1 MSNLQLGFKGD
12 VLVPVDSHFPVEK
25 FKAITDGYDADDKRA
40 VADARA
46 KLATAFKAK
55 AKSVNEKYIVPP
67 KTTDFAIVY
76 APTESLYKELTE
88 YQDPSTKEL
97 LTQEL
102 MKKHKVVI
110 CGPNTLSAY
119 LQSLH
124 MGFQS
129 LKVQKGATEIYNHL
143 KTISSRF
150 GKHFENIISLRKKLE
165 EAMSVVDKFGT
176 DARSITRTLERANLK
191 TEIQN
196 LKDTLNNTINTSLG
210 SMSTS
215 FNNLSTGVTK
225 DMTEALT
232 KVDEKVGNFN
242 QQVQLLNQSQE
253 GITKILA
260 GVKKYGTLAEFSL
273 DALIKD
279 LLPASQFMTNVKM
292 KEDTSENVEF
302 AIRLQGDVLVPVD
315 SHFPV
320 EKFKAITDGYDAD
333 DKRAVADAR
342 AKLATAF
349 KAKAKSVNEKYIV
362 PPKTTDFAIVY
373 APTESLYKEL
383 TEYQDPSTKELL
395 TQELMK
401 KHKVVICGPNTLSAY
416 LQSLHM
422 GFQSLKVQKG
432 ATEIYNHLKTISSRF
447 GKHFENIISLRK
459 KLEEAMSVVDKF
471 GTDARSITRTL
482 ESIKDPEQ
490 LEKAVQTENV
500 EKFVDHSKQ
509 AKN

>member
-1 MSNLQLGFKGD
+1 MDTILLVILILLLGAVSIILYLNL
-12 VLVPVDSHFPVEK
+12 
-25 FKAITDGYDADDKRA
+25 
-40 VADARA
+40 
-46 KLATAFKAK
+46 
-55 AKSVNEKYIVPP
+55 KSKPLDENANKQGE
-67 KTTDFAIVY
+67 
-76 APTESLYKELTE
+76 
-88 YQDPSTKEL
+88 
-97 LTQEL
+97 
-102 MKKHKVVI
+102 
-110 CGPNTLSAY
+110 
-119 LQSLH
+119 
-124 MGFQS
+124 
-129 LKVQKGATEIYNHL
+129 EI
-143 KTISSRF
+143 
-150 GKHFENIISLRKKLE
+150 
-165 EAMSVVDKFGT
+165 
-176 DARSITRTLERANLK
+176 ANLK
-191 TEIQN
+191 LEITN
-196 LKDTLNNTINTSLG
+196 LKDSLNTTINNSLG

-215 FNNLSTGVTK
+215 FNALSTGVTK
-225 DMTEALT
+225 DMTETLT
-232 KVDEKVGNFN
+232 KVEEKVGNFN

-292 KEDTSENVEF
+292 QENTSENVEF
-302 AIRLQGDVLVPVD
+302 AIKLQGDVLVPVD

-342 AKLATAF
+342 KQLASAF

-401 KHKVVICGPNTLSAY
+401 KYKIVICGPNTLSAY

-432 ATEIYNHLKTISSRF
+432 ATEIYNHLKTISTRF
-447 GKHFENIISLRK
+447 SKHFENIITLRK
-459 KLEEAMSVVDKF
+459 KLEDAMGVVDKF

-490 LEKAVQTENV
+490 VEKAVQTENV
-500 EKFVDHSKQ
+500 EKFVERSRQ
-509 AKN
+509 LKN

>member
-1 MSNLQLGFKGD
+1 MDGILLTLI
-12 VLVPVDSHFPVEK
+12 VLLL
-25 FKAITDGYDADDKRA
+25 
-40 VADARA
+40 
-46 KLATAFKAK
+46 LATLGILYLNLKAK
-55 AKSVNEKYIVPP
+55 PEDENKKNEEINNLNVEIV
-67 KTTDFAIVY
+67 K
-76 APTESLYKELTE
+76 
-88 YQDPSTKEL
+88 
-97 LTQEL
+97 
-102 MKKHKVVI
+102 
-110 CGPNTLSAY
+110 
-119 LQSLH
+119 
-124 MGFQS
+124 
-129 LKVQKGATEIYNHL
+129 
-143 KTISSRF
+143 
-150 GKHFENIISLRKKLE
+150 
-165 EAMSVVDKFGT
+165 
-176 DARSITRTLERANLK
+176 
-191 TEIQN
+191 
-196 LKDTLNNTINTSLG
+196 LKDSLNTTINTSLS

-215 FNNLSTGVTK
+215 FNSLSTGVTK
-225 DMTEALT
+225 DMTTALT

-242 QQVQLLNQSQE
+242 QQVELLNKSQE

-302 AIRLQGDVLVPVD
+302 AIKLQGDVLVPVD

-320 EKFKAITDGYDAD
+320 EKFKAITDAYDSD
-333 DKRAVADAR
+333 DKKAVSDAR
-342 AKLATAF
+342 TKLAAAF

-383 TEYQDPSTKELL
+383 TEYQDSITKELL

-401 KHKVVICGPNTLSAY
+401 KYKIVICGPNTLSAY

-432 ATEIYNHLKTISSRF
+432 ATEIYDHLKTISSRF
-447 GKHFENIISLRK
+447 GKHFDNIISLRK
-459 KLEEAMSVVDKF
+459 KLEEAMTVVDKF

>member
-1 MSNLQLGFKGD
+1 MDTILLVILILLLGAVSIILYLNL
-12 VLVPVDSHFPVEK
+12 
-25 FKAITDGYDADDKRA
+25 
-40 VADARA
+40 
-46 KLATAFKAK
+46 
-55 AKSVNEKYIVPP
+55 KSKPLDENANKQGE
-67 KTTDFAIVY
+67 
-76 APTESLYKELTE
+76 
-88 YQDPSTKEL
+88 
-97 LTQEL
+97 
-102 MKKHKVVI
+102 
-110 CGPNTLSAY
+110 
-119 LQSLH
+119 
-124 MGFQS
+124 
-129 LKVQKGATEIYNHL
+129 EI
-143 KTISSRF
+143 
-150 GKHFENIISLRKKLE
+150 
-165 EAMSVVDKFGT
+165 
-176 DARSITRTLERANLK
+176 ANLK
-191 TEIQN
+191 LEITN
-196 LKDTLNNTINTSLG
+196 LKDSLNTTINNSLG

-215 FNNLSTGVTK
+215 FNALSTGVTK
-225 DMTEALT
+225 DMTETLT
-232 KVDEKVGNFN
+232 KVEEKVGNFN

-292 KEDTSENVEF
+292 QENTSENVEF
-302 AIRLQGDVLVPVD
+302 AIKLQGDVLVPVD

-342 AKLATAF
+342 KQLASAF

-401 KHKVVICGPNTLSAY
+401 KYKVVICGPNTLSAY

-432 ATEIYNHLKTISSRF
+432 ATEIYNHLKTISTRF
-447 GKHFENIISLRK
+447 SKHFENIISLRK
-459 KLEEAMSVVDKF
+459 KLEEAMGVVDKF

-490 LEKAVQTENV
+490 IEKAVETENV
-500 EKFVDHSKQ
+500 EKFVERNRQ
-509 AKN
+509 LKN

>member
-1 MSNLQLGFKGD
+1 MDTILLVILILLLGVVSIILYLNL
-12 VLVPVDSHFPVEK
+12 
-25 FKAITDGYDADDKRA
+25 
-40 VADARA
+40 
-46 KLATAFKAK
+46 
-55 AKSVNEKYIVPP
+55 KSKPLDE
-67 KTTDFAIVY
+67 
-76 APTESLYKELTE
+76 
-88 YQDPSTKEL
+88 
-97 LTQEL
+97 
-102 MKKHKVVI
+102 
-110 CGPNTLSAY
+110 NTNK
-119 LQSLH
+119 Q
-124 MGFQS
+124 GE
-129 LKVQKGATEIYNHL
+129 EI
-143 KTISSRF
+143 
-150 GKHFENIISLRKKLE
+150 
-165 EAMSVVDKFGT
+165 
-176 DARSITRTLERANLK
+176 ANLK
-191 TEIQN
+191 LEITN
-196 LKDTLNNTINTSLG
+196 LKDSLNTTINNSLG

-215 FNNLSTGVTK
+215 FNALSTGVTK
-225 DMTEALT
+225 DMTETLT
-232 KVDEKVGNFN
+232 KVEEKVGNFN

-292 KEDTSENVEF
+292 QENTSENVEF
-302 AIRLQGDVLVPVD
+302 AIKLQGDVLVPVD

-342 AKLATAF
+342 KQLASAF

-401 KHKVVICGPNTLSAY
+401 KYKVVICGPNTLSAY

-447 GKHFENIISLRK
+447 SKHFENIISLRK
-459 KLEEAMSVVDKF
+459 KLEEAMGVVDKF

-490 LEKAVQTENV
+490 VEKAVQTENV
-500 EKFVDHSKQ
+500 EKFVERNRQ
-509 AKN
+509 LKN